1 VLINKEITI
10 RKTSETI
17 ATRDIKKSI
26 KEIASERIPSCP
38 LTDTSEEIAS
48 ESDNDIFREKSS
60 LNGIRARTSITIT
73 PYAEVTLLVNCSP
86 AETVLNASPMPPPTM
101 GIDLSAAYLNERTA
115 TESALDEIDV

>member
-1 VLINKEITI
+1 MLINKEITI

-48 ESDNDIFREKSS
+48 ESDNDIFREKAN
-60 LNGIRARTSITIT
+60 L
-73 PYAEVTLLVNCSP
+73 
-86 AETVLNASPMPPPTM
+86 M
-101 GIDLSAAYLNERTA
+101 
-115 TESALDEIDV
+115 